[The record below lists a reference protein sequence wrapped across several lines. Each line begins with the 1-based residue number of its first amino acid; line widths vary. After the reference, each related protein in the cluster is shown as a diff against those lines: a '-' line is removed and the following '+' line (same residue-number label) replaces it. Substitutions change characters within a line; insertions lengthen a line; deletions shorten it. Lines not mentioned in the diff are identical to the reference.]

1 MRGILYGKFL
11 LNKGWFIASGIVAVL
26 GTALC
31 AVCNAIVPDNGSGVL
46 TVLFT
51 GIRLVALALMTEW
64 LGRDLEA
71 NIKCRFTDM
80 TLAGGI
86 SRKMYVLTELVK
98 NLLTIAA
105 GGMLCLLMQLVM
117 NVFDGGSFTWESV
130 KNLALFVLFVGSL
143 EFALNPLII
152 NLKSAEKAGLLFG
165 LILGFGI
172 VCPALAISG
181 ALEYDLGAALLKI
194 IGSEWFAPAAAG
206 FSAVIYA
213 AFYFVML
220 HRIGKGDV
228 C

>member
-1 MRGILYGKFL
+1 MKGILYGKFL
-11 LNKGWFIASGIVAVL
+11 LNKSWFIASGIVAVI

-31 AVCNAIVPDNGSGVL
+31 AVINGFVPDDSGVPAMLL
-46 TVLFT
+46 TGVQ
-51 GIRLVALALMTEW
+51 LVALALMTEW

-86 SRKMYVLTELVK
+86 SKNMYVLTELVK

-105 GGMLCLLMQLVM
+105 GASVCVIMQLVM
-117 NVFDGGSFTWESV
+117 NIFDNNILSWESV
-130 KNLALFVLFVGSL
+130 KTLLLFTLFIGAF

-165 LILGFGI
+165 LVLGFGI
-172 VCPALAISG
+172 ILPIMAVSG
-181 ALEYDLGAALLKI
+181 ALEYDIVAYILKV
-194 IGSEWFAPAAAG
+194 SSSPWFAPAVAG
-206 FSAVIYA
+206 LSAVIYA
-213 AFYFVML
+213 LFYLVL
-220 HRIGKGDV
+220 LRRVKKGDV

>member
-1 MRGILYGKFL
+1 MKGILYGKFL
-11 LNKGWFIASGIVAVL
+11 LNKSWFIASGIVAVL

-31 AVCNAIVPDNGSGVL
+31 AVLNGFVPDDSGVPAMLL
-46 TVLFT
+46 TGVQ
-51 GIRLVALALMTEW
+51 LVALALMTEW

-86 SRKMYVLTELVK
+86 SKNMYVLTELVK

-105 GGMLCLLMQLVM
+105 GAAVCVITQLVM
-117 NVFDGGSFTWESV
+117 NIFDNNILSWESV
-130 KNLALFVLFVGSL
+130 KTLLLFTLFIGAF

-165 LILGFGI
+165 LVLGFGI
-172 VCPALAISG
+172 ILPIMAVSG
-181 ALEYDLGAALLKI
+181 ALEYDIVAYILKV
-194 IGSEWFAPAAAG
+194 SSSPWFAPAVAG
-206 FSAVIYA
+206 LSAVIYA
-213 AFYFVML
+213 LFYLVL
-220 HRIGKGDV
+220 LRRVKKGDV